1 MRALMT
7 FWIGSPQPDVS
18 SSSAVISTLD
28 GLTRPLVAFAAVLG
42 LVVGGV
48 RMAWTARQEQSAQAV
63 LRGLLLMTLVT
74 AAGAT
79 LVEIALTGFD
89 ELARSILQRGFD
101 GRSVGDRLAQL
112 GSLPTVGGGLLFIL
126 AFFGM
131 LASLVQVGLML
142 IRGAILSVL
151 VGVLPV
157 AAAAAITDT
166 GYHWFKRLA
175 GWIGSFVVYKLAAAI
190 IYAAAFTMIGDAT
203 DLPGVV
209 SGFSLLVVAILALPA
224 LLRLLPPAAEAM
236 GSGSGGGMGGLVAAG
251 ATGAVLLSGTHRSPA
266 PAATDT
272 PGLAGRSGMTG
283 PTGSERAGGGG
294 GPLPLPAGGGGAG
307 PVGGPS
313 GSTAAAGG
321 SGATGAAAGAGSG
334 GAVISAAQ
342 QAHDSAKRAANG
354 AVGDTG
360 ECVVSAGVE
369 AKDRTYGGW
378 RRPASPGVGPLRL
391 IPTDRPARRDRGD
404 AAGVDGGRAVVGHRV
419 RGPRRCRRRGRRCS
433 PTAAARVYAEAA
445 AIVAVAPARRPGP
458 ARVPLGAGRGHPVE
472 RPDPAGTV
480 GEGRGLARHRR
491 DGPPV
496 RVGGDPGRAAV
507 GGGDAGRRAGRRPRR
522 RRDHGCVGGGVG

>member
-1 MRALMT
+1 MPNPICLISPTGCVVAGLAGSAAGSVAGSAFQAVVDAFAKGLADVMKALMT
-7 FWIGSPQPDVS
+7 FWIGSPEPDVS

-28 GLTRPLVAFAAVLG
+28 GLTRPLVAFGAVTG
-42 LVVGGV
+42 LVIGGV
-48 RMAWTARQEQSAQAV
+48 RLAWTARAEQSAQAV

-89 ELARSILQRGFD
+89 QLARSILDRGFD
-101 GRSVGDRLAQL
+101 GRSVGERLALL
-112 GSLPTVGGGLLFIL
+112 GGLPTVGGGLLFIL

-131 LASLVQVGLML
+131 LASLVQVGVML
-142 IRGAILSVL
+142 IRGAILAVL

-203 DLPGVV
+203 DLRGVV

-236 GSGSGGGMGGLVAAG
+236 ASGSGGGMGGLVAAG
-251 ATGAVLLSGTHRSPA
+251 ATGAVLLSGTHRTPA
-266 PAATDT
+266 PAPTHT

-283 PTGSERAGGGG
+283 PTGSERTGAGGG
-294 GPLPLPAGGGGAG
+294 GPLPLPAGGGGPG
-307 PVGGPS
+307 PAGGPS

-321 SGATGAAAGAGSG
+321 SAGSAASGAAAGAAPG

-342 QAHDSAKRAANG
+342 QAHDSAKRAADG

-360 ECVVSAGVE
+360 SA
-369 AKDRTYGGW
+369 
-378 RRPASPGVGPLRL
+378 S
-391 IPTDRPARRDRGD
+391 
-404 AAGVDGGRAVVGHRV
+404 
-419 RGPRRCRRRGRRCS
+419 
-433 PTAAARVYAEAA
+433 
-445 AIVAVAPARRPGP
+445 
-458 ARVPLGAGRGHPVE
+458 
-472 RPDPAGTV
+472 
-480 GEGRGLARHRR
+480 
-491 DGPPV
+491 
-496 RVGGDPGRAAV
+496 
-507 GGGDAGRRAGRRPRR
+507 
-522 RRDHGCVGGGVG
+522 